1 MTECEIGNFAP
12 QNNVEN
18 GTSLELARVKTGIHV
33 KYLICTNL
41 LMQFTC
47 LQQIFHTYNW
57 KSQFLIKIL
66 TLMHLKLKNCVNV

>member
-1 MTECEIGNFAP
+1 MSFIIKPNLTRFRESLMTECEIGNFAP

-33 KYLICTNL
+33 KYLIFTNL

-57 KSQFLIKIL
+57 KS
-66 TLMHLKLKNCVNV
+66 